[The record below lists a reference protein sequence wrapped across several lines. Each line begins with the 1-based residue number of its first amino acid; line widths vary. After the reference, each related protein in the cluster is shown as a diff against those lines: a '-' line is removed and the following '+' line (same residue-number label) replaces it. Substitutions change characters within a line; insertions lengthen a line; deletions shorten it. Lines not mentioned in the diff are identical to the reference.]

1 LFVALAA
8 SCMGDGSSD
17 SQVVAALT
25 SGATSATVATSS
37 DWGTG
42 YCANVT
48 VSNAGSSP
56 TTSWT
61 VVINLNQATVSSLWS
76 ASQTTS
82 GSTLT
87 VTPLSYNAAIAP
99 GSSVSFGYCANASG
113 SNYHPTITSVS
124 GIGNGGGTTGTGGT
138 VATGGTRA
146 TGGTTATGGTVAT
159 GGTRAT
165 GGTTGT
171 GGTVGTGGTRATG
184 GTTGTGG
191 SSSGPTQCTFPSSG
205 WGPFN
210 GNASFTW
217 YYFGQGTG
225 QDSLGYRTACG
236 YSGHEPSGM
245 DSDTVQNIAFPSYF
259 AAIPGAS
266 GSNFET
272 VNHCGACAQITN
284 GGKSIIATIVDECP
298 LDSNPAC
305 ASTGHL
311 DLSRG
316 AFNALGYSVGNPSN
330 TTWKYVPCPVSGGVV
345 VRGKPGNAN
354 QVYIENVVLPIQ
366 SVSVNGQAAQH
377 LSYGAWALPVNATVG
392 LTLTLTD
399 SSGRVTNVKIA
410 DTNPS
415 DNTSSG
421 TQEPLCQ

>member
-1 LFVALAA
+1 MTRLSPTLRITSLLFVALAA

-124 GIGNGGGTTGTGGT
+124 GTGTGGT

-171 GGTVGTGGTRATG
+171 GGTVGTGGTRA
-184 GTTGTGG
+184 
-191 SSSGPTQCTFPSSG
+191 
-205 WGPFN
+205 
-210 GNASFTW
+210 
-217 YYFGQGTG
+217 
-225 QDSLGYRTACG
+225 
-236 YSGHEPSGM
+236 
-245 DSDTVQNIAFPSYF
+245 
-259 AAIPGAS
+259 
-266 GSNFET
+266 
-272 VNHCGACAQITN
+272 
-284 GGKSIIATIVDECP
+284 
-298 LDSNPAC
+298 
-305 ASTGHL
+305 
-311 DLSRG
+311 
-316 AFNALGYSVGNPSN
+316 
-330 TTWKYVPCPVSGGVV
+330 
-345 VRGKPGNAN
+345 
-354 QVYIENVVLPIQ
+354 
-366 SVSVNGQAAQH
+366 
-377 LSYGAWALPVNATVG
+377 
-392 LTLTLTD
+392 
-399 SSGRVTNVKIA
+399 
-410 DTNPS
+410 
-415 DNTSSG
+415 
-421 TQEPLCQ
+421 